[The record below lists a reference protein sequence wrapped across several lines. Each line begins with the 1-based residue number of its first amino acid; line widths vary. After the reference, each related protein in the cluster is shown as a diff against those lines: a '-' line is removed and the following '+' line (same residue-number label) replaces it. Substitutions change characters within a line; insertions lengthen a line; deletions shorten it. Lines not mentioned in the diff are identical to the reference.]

1 MYVLVA
7 APRGKDNPILPRRPE
22 IIFSSE
28 DRAKLVH
35 EASDFIFDTGA
46 EILDAT
52 SHFDT
57 TFWSYTI
64 LIVPTAI

>member
-1 MYVLVA
+1 MYILVA

-22 IIFSSE
+22 ILFSSE
-28 DRAKLVH
+28 DRSKLVL
-35 EASDFIFDTGA
+35 EARSFLFGNA
-46 EILDAT
+46 ETLDAT